1 MTCKSQHGMMMSV
14 VILEFS
20 PPMIKSGM
28 SLGKRLTLSFTVII
42 AFMAFLAI
50 LSTTRIAGLNTEIGT
65 IVNDRYPKTNIA
77 NRVKSQINEISRGML
92 GILIMTNPTQI
103 KAELE
108 NISKVTAENDA
119 AFAELDKTLT
129 DEKAR
134 ELFKAVVAIRDK
146 NRPNQDSFVKLV
158 NDDMKDEA
166 QVKYL
171 FSMRPLQTKY
181 FAALD
186 AFVKYQ
192 DSQMDSAGDSSA
204 ALAKQTEALIIAVAV
219 IAALMS
225 IGIGYLVTRS
235 IVLPLRAAVTVT
247 QNVASGD
254 LTSNIESGAQDEV
267 GRMMTGLKDMNDS
280 LRSLV
285 GDVRASAQTIASTA
299 QEIATGNLQLNDRT
313 VEQARTLEQTTSS
326 MHELTQIVRQNADNT
341 QAANQLAASASDVA
355 VKGGAVVSQV
365 VTTMG
370 AIHASSKKIA
380 DIIGVIDGIAF
391 QTNILALNAAV
402 EAARAGEQG
411 RGFAVVASEVRSLA
425 QRSATAAKEI
435 KALIDQSVANVE
447 TGSRL
452 VGQAGTTMT
461 DVVDSVQRV
470 TTIMVELTSS
480 NREQNASIERVNQSI
495 VQMDEV
501 TQQNAAMVEE
511 AASAAQSMHN
521 EADNLSNAISVFK
534 LGDQDDTPHHI
545 TTVQAIGHH
554 A

>member
-1 MTCKSQHGMMMSV
+1 M
-14 VILEFS
+14 F
-20 PPMIKSGM
+20 KSGM
-28 SLGKRLTLSFTVII
+28 SLGKRLTISFTVII
-42 AFMAFLAI
+42 AFMAVLAV
-50 LSTTRIAGLNTEIGT
+50 LSSSRIAALNTEIGT

-77 NRVKSQINEISRGML
+77 NRVKAQINEISRGML
-92 GILIMTNPTQI
+92 GILIMTSPKQI
-103 KAELE
+103 KDELA
-108 NISKVTAENDA
+108 NISKVTAANDA
-119 AFAELDKTLT
+119 AFEELDKLLT
-129 DEKAR
+129 DEKGR

-146 NRPNQDSFVKLV
+146 NRPYQESFVQLV
-158 NDDMKDEA
+158 NEDNKEEA
-166 QVKYL
+166 QTKYL
-171 FSMRPLQTKY
+171 FQMRPIQVKY

-204 ALAKQTEALIIAVAV
+204 ALAKQTELVIIVVAS
-219 IAALMS
+219 IAALIS
-225 IGIGYLVTRS
+225 IVVGYLVTQS
-235 IVLPLRAAVTVT
+235 IVRPLQIAVRVT
-247 QNVASGD
+247 GNVASGD
-254 LTSNIESGAQDEV
+254 LTSDIESGAQDEV
-267 GRMMTGLKDMNDS
+267 GRMMDGLKNMNES
-280 LRSLV
+280 LRDLV
-285 GDVRASAQTIASTA
+285 GDVRASARVIASTA

-313 VEQARTLEQTTSS
+313 LDQAHTLQETTSS
-326 MHELTQIVRQNADNT
+326 MHELTQIVRKNAENT
-341 QAANQLAASASDVA
+341 QEANQLAASASQVA

-380 DIIGVIDGIAF
+380 DIIGVIDSIAF

-435 KALIDQSVANVE
+435 KTLIEQSVHNVE

-452 VGQAGTTMT
+452 VDQAGTTMT
-461 DVVDSVQRV
+461 EVVDSVMRV
-470 TTIMVELTSS
+470 TTIMADLTDA
-480 NREQNASIERVNQSI
+480 NLEQTAGIERVNESI
-495 VQMDEV
+495 VRMDEV

-521 EADNLSNAISVFK
+521 EADNLANAISVFK
-534 LGDQDDTPHHI
+534 LGDDGDSNQI
-545 TTVQAIGHH
+545 TDVQAIGHD